1 MTPKPK
7 LPFDPKLFPAK
18 VDEGS
23 TIAEHQADAGA
34 SVPYPVQYVGQ
45 WTTKDGTPLTF
56 RPIRP
61 EVVPM
66 MVAFHQRLSE
76 RSVYFRYFHLLK
88 VGQRTA
94 HERLTR
100 ICLIAYGRE
109 MVLVAERQG
118 GPSSGNE
125 ILGVG
130 RLIRTHGT
138 NDAEMAILVS
148 DDFHH
153 RGLGT
158 ELLRRLIDIARREKV
173 ERITADILAEN
184 GIMQRICERL
194 GFRLAYQAED
204 GTVKAEIRL
213 NQ

>member
-23 TIAEHQADAGA
+23 TIAEYQADAGA

-45 WTTKDGTPLTF
+45 WTTKDGTPLTI

-61 EVVPM
+61 EDEPM

-76 RSVYFRYFHLLK
+76 RSVYFRYFHLLNL
-88 VGQRTA
+88 GNARYI
-94 HERLTR
+94 ERLTR
-100 ICLIAYGRE
+100 ICFIDYDRE
-109 MVLVAERQG
+109 MALVAERAG
-118 GPSSGNE
+118 GPSGVSE

-130 RLIRTHGT
+130 RLTRTHGT

-158 ELLRRLIDIARREKV
+158 ELLRRLIDVARREKV
-173 ERITADILAEN
+173 ERITADILTEN
-184 GIMQRICERL
+184 RTMQRICERL

>member
-1 MTPKPK
+1 
-7 LPFDPKLFPAK
+7 
-18 VDEGS
+18 
-23 TIAEHQADAGA
+23 
-34 SVPYPVQYVGQ
+34 VQDVEQ
-45 WTTKDGTPLTF
+45 WTSKDGSSLTI

-61 EVVPM
+61 EDEPM

-76 RSVYFRYFHLLK
+76 RSVYFRYFHLLNL
-88 VGQRTA
+88 GQRTA

-100 ICLIAYGRE
+100 ICFIDYDRE
-109 MVLVAERQG
+109 MALVAEREG
-118 GPSSGNE
+118 GPSGGSE

-130 RLIRTHGT
+130 RLTRTHGT

-158 ELLRRLIDIARREKV
+158 ELLRRLIDIAGREKV

-184 GIMQRICERL
+184 RTMQRICERL
-194 GFRLAYQAED
+194 GFRVTYQPED
-204 GTVKAEIRL
+204 GAVKAEIRL